1 MESIMDKLIK
11 LLIFAAIVY
20 GIVWVYYNVDFKE
33 LTDNTVQR
41 IEQEKTVTRVTEGRD
56 RAAQDAKRVA
66 E

>member
-1 MESIMDKLIK
+1 MDKLIK

-20 GIVWVYYNVDFKE
+20 GVVWVYYNVDFKE
-33 LTDNTVQR
+33 LTDNATQR

-56 RAAQDAKRVA
+56 RAIQDAKRVA

>member
-1 MESIMDKLIK
+1 MEKLIK

-33 LTDNTVQR
+33 LTNNATQR

-56 RAAQDAKRVA
+56 KAFQDAKRVS

>member
-1 MESIMDKLIK
+1 MDKLIK

-20 GIVWVYYNVDFKE
+20 GVVWVYYNVDFKE
-33 LTDNTVQR
+33 LTDNATQR

-56 RAAQDAKRVA
+56 RAIQDAERVA

>member
-1 MESIMDKLIK
+1 MDKLIK

-20 GIVWVYYNVDFKE
+20 GVVWVYYNVDFKE

-56 RAAQDAKRVA
+56 RAIQDAKRVA

>member
-1 MESIMDKLIK
+1 MDKLIK

>member
-1 MESIMDKLIK
+1 MESVMDKLIK